1 MPTRRIALFA
11 WLATQLWAMAQVT
24 HNGPSQPN
32 FGTNSQSGPNA
43 FQTPTGTITING
55 VTGQVV
61 PDPNAT
67 STVANPA
74 LGPVPGSNTISGALV
89 LPSASANT
97 TAAAPAATAPTVAAP
112 VIPSGPNFS
121 TIPLSSDP
129 EQIDNKHILEPGDQ
143 FIYQVVEDQDPPTLL
158 LVDEKGLVNNVP
170 YLPEPI
176 KAAGFTLRQ
185 VVQALQD
192 RLTDQNL
199 GPNETKLELY
209 NKATIKVALFH
220 SDQSRGHVTI
230 NGAVMRN
237 NLQVPVPN
245 DHLLTLSD
253 VIRAAGDFAPGAD
266 TKHVTIIHQ
275 TDDPDKPTKTEVNV
289 ADLISK
295 GREPDMYVL
304 SPGDAVTVPSLTETN
319 GYVIV
324 SGEIEHQPALRIL
337 LPANE
342 PMTVSTAIIDA
353 GWTDFSK
360 HTVRVLR
367 WEKDKDGK
375 DQLHTYKVDVDAVLL
390 RNQKDQDMVLQ
401 AGDDVN
407 VDWSILANR

>member
-1 MPTRRIALFA
+1 MPTRRITLFV
-11 WLATQLWAMAQVT
+11 WLAAQLWATAQVT

-55 VTGQVV
+55 ATGQVV
-61 PDPNAT
+61 PDPGAT
-67 STVANPA
+67 ANVTNPA
-74 LGPVPGSNTISGALV
+74 PGATLGSNTISGALV
-89 LPSASANT
+89 LAPTPAT
-97 TAAAPAATAPTVAAP
+97 GAAVAPAATAPTVAAP

-121 TIPLSSDP
+121 TVPLNSDP
-129 EQIDNKHILEPGDQ
+129 EQIDNKHTLEAGDQ

-158 LVDEKGLVNNVP
+158 LVDEKGQVNVP
-170 YLPEPI
+170 YLLEPI
-176 KAAGFTLRQ
+176 KAKGFTLRQ

-230 NGAVMRN
+230 TGAVARN

-245 DHLLTLSD
+245 DHLLTLSN

-266 TKHVTIIHQ
+266 TKHVTIIHP
-275 TDDPDKPTKTEVNV
+275 TDDPDKPTKTIVDV

-401 AGDDVN
+401 AGDVVN